1 MATAAPAEE
10 VPGVR
15 HPLTPLRFRV
25 VGRRRET
32 EDTVTLSLLP
42 LDRPVGLTR
51 PGQFNMLTAFGVGE
65 IAISIS
71 NDPAADEPLEHT
83 IRAVG
88 AVSSAL
94 CQTPPEGVIGV
105 RGPFGTDWG
114 IAEMGDT
121 DTIVVAGG
129 IGLAPLRGAIRAL
142 LERRRPS
149 GKAHLL
155 SVVVGARNPS
165 QLLFE
170 EEMLAWQRAGAHLQV
185 TVDTA
190 RPGWSGP
197 VGVVTDQLARVP
209 ADFSAAVA
217 LVCGPEVMIRYTV
230 RTLVDLGMPR
240 DHIRISLE
248 RNMQCGVGLCGHCQL
263 GPWLICRDGPV
274 FAYDLQAEGILAS
287 PHR

>member
-1 MATAAPAEE
+1 MALAAEAGSE
-10 VPGVR
+10 VR
-15 HPLTPLRFRV
+15 HPLTPLRYRV
-25 VGRRRET
+25 VGKRRET

-42 LDRPVGLTR
+42 LDRPIALTR
-51 PGQFNMLTAFGVGE
+51 PGQFNMLTGFGVGE

-71 NDPAADEPLEHT
+71 NDPAAEEPLEHT

-114 IAEMGDT
+114 VAELSQT

-149 GKAHLL
+149 GKGHLL

-209 ADFSAAVA
+209 ADFSTAVA
-217 LVCGPEVMIRYTV
+217 LVCGPEVMIRYTA
-230 RTLVDLGMPR
+230 RALVDLGMPR

-274 FAYDLQAEGILAS
+274 FTYDLRAEGILAS

>member
-1 MATAAPAEE
+1 MALAAEA
-10 VPGVR
+10 VPEAR
-15 HPLTPLRFRV
+15 HPLTPLRYRV
-25 VGRRRET
+25 VGKRRET

-42 LDRPVGLTR
+42 LDGPIAMTK

-65 IAISIS
+65 VAISIS

-94 CQTPPEGVIGV
+94 CQTPPGGAVGV

-114 IAEMGDT
+114 VADLGQSDA
-121 DTIVVAGG
+121 IVVAGG

-142 LERRRPS
+142 LERRRPT
-149 GKAHLL
+149 GKSHLL

-197 VGVVTDQLARVP
+197 VGVVTDQLARAPV
-209 ADFSAAVA
+209 DFATAAA
-217 LVCGPEVMIRYTV
+217 LVCGPEVMIRYTA
-230 RTLVDLGMPR
+230 RTLFDLGMPR

-274 FAYDLQAEGILAS
+274 FTYDLEAEAILAS
-287 PHR
+287 RQR